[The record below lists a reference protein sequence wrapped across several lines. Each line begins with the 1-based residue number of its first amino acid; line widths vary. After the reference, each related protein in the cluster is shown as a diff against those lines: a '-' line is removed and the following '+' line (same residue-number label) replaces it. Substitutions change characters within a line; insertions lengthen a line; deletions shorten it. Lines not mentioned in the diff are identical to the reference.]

1 MKRRS
6 EVTDPGGLR
15 VRIRVA
21 GQLDAGWSSWF
32 EGLTVT
38 VLERDETELL
48 GVVADQAAL
57 HGLLSRIRDLGVP
70 LLGLD
75 VSRTADGPA
84 PASAA
89 RDEPESSERPHRAP
103 VGPSPDPIHR
113 RR

>member
-1 MKRRS
+1 MKRCS
-6 EVTDPGGLR
+6 DDFDHEGLM
-15 VRIRVA
+15 VCIRVA
-21 GQLDAGWSSWF
+21 GQFDAGWSSWF

-38 VLERDETELL
+38 ALERSETRLD

-75 VSRTADGPA
+75 VTRAVDGPA
-84 PASAA
+84 PASSA
-89 RDEPESSERPHRAP
+89 RGEPESSERPHRAP